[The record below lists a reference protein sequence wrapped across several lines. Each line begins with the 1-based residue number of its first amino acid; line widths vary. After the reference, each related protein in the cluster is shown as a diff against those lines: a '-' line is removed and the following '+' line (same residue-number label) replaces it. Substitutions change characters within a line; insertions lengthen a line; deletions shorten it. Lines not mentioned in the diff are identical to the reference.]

1 MSARR
6 PEALFDEIIHAPH
19 RLRICALLT
28 PVESMEFGTVR
39 DELGVADSV
48 LSKQFKVL
56 TDAGYASTSKAA
68 GKTGR
73 ARTWLA
79 LTRAGRTAFT
89 GHLEALRELAA
100 AAEGASVA
108 GARVEGLD
116 RDRGD
121 HHGQADDPQQ

>member
-1 MSARR
+1 MTARR
-6 PEALFDEIIHAPH
+6 ATARFDEIIHAPH
-19 RLRICALLT
+19 RLRICALLA

-56 TDAGYASTSKAA
+56 ADAGYATTSKAA
-68 GKTGR
+68 AATGR

-79 LTRAGRTAFT
+79 LTRDGRRAFA

-100 AAEGASVA
+100 AAEGRPPA
-108 GARVEGLD
+108 
-116 RDRGD
+116 
-121 HHGQADDPQQ
+121 

>member
-1 MSARR
+1 MRAGR
-6 PEALFDEIIHAPH
+6 PAAQFDEIIHAPH
-19 RLRICALLT
+19 RLRICALLA

-56 TDAGYASTSKAA
+56 ADAGYATTSKAA

-79 LTRAGRTAFT
+79 LTRAGRTAFS
-89 GHLEALRELAA
+89 GHLEVLRELAA
-100 AAEGASVA
+100 AAEGAPTPGRGP
-108 GARVEGLD
+108 GA
-116 RDRGD
+116 
-121 HHGQADDPQQ
+121 Q